1 MYKFKSSKKFRLS
14 EALPALILSAVLAS
28 ALLLSSCAAGDDI
41 SPQRVENE
49 QTEQAQ
55 QTERTE
61 TTDSADGEHIR
72 ESEETGADP
81 EPYPYDAQ
89 YEIVLYSLPT
99 ILRLETGEYYSA
111 NADGSA
117 TYTMSS
123 TGNLEDGISKI
134 TGGLELLG
142 EVEYYEEYPF
152 DRCPS
157 DAIATNGGRLMIGS
171 TVYYSPD
178 DGSVTVVLP
187 QGYENEDS
195 LIIGYKL
202 FRDDYYSTEEA
213 QTEARSESVRNVESY
228 KELVKTVDIAPP
240 GQEIYLRV
248 PAKRS
253 TEDILIDQQSPIVIC
268 NGKVYTPSE
277 TPPIIADTP
286 EEANALLEDMISDFT
301 FVGEVHYAV
310 AKLDFEDYTDTDIA
324 ANVLPL
330 GAMIFVSEDGSTIV
344 AVPKF
349 PKRTADGYTAFSTY
363 VLDAELGEYQP

>member
-55 QTERTE
+55 QTEQTE
-61 TTDSADGEHIR
+61 TTDSAGGEHIR

-171 TVYYSPD
+171 AVYYSPD

-213 QTEARSESVRNVESY
+213 QTEARSESVRNLRIATTVPQRESGGITTWTREPSGSLASRRGY
-228 KELVKTVDIAPP
+228 SS
-240 GQEIYLRV
+240 LRMR
-248 PAKRS
+248 PTDLAMLLAAAKS
-253 TEDILIDQQSPIVIC
+253 AASLGNAESILTSRP
-268 NGKVYTPSE
+268 
-277 TPPIIADTP
+277 
-286 EEANALLEDMISDFT
+286 DFS
-301 FVGEVHYAV
+301 
-310 AKLDFEDYTDTDIA
+310 
-324 ANVLPL
+324 
-330 GAMIFVSEDGSTIV
+330 M
-344 AVPKF
+344 
-349 PKRTADGYTAFSTY
+349 
-363 VLDAELGEYQP
+363 

>member
-41 SPQRVENE
+41 SPQQAENG
-49 QTEQAQ
+49 QTEQTQ

-324 ANVLPL
+324 ANAL
-330 GAMIFVSEDGSTIV
+330 SEGTLIYMNGDGSEIV
-344 AVPKF
+344 AARKF
-349 PKRTADGYTAFSTY
+349 PRRTADGYTAFATY
-363 VLDAELGEYQP
+363 EYSAELSEYQP

>member
-41 SPQRVENE
+41 SPQQVENG
-49 QTEQAQ
+49 QTEQTQ

-157 DAIATNGGRLMIGS
+157 DATATNGGRLMIGS

-253 TEDILIDQQSPIVIC
+253 TEDILIDQQAPYVIAC
-268 NGKVYTPSE
+268 GGVYIPGDV
-277 TPPIIADTP
+277 PPATSDTP
-286 EEANALLEDMISDFT
+286 DGAVALAEAAVSGMT
-301 FVGEVHYAV
+301 PVGEVRYSV
-310 AKLDFEDYTDTDIA
+310 DPLEFEDYTDADIA
-324 ANVLPL
+324 SNVLPL

-349 PKRTADGYTAFSTY
+349 PQRTADGYTAFATY
-363 VLDAELGEYQP
+363 EYSAELSEYQP

>member
-14 EALPALILSAVLAS
+14 EALAGLTAVLLAAS
-28 ALLLSSCAAGDDI
+28 ALAGCAAQGSDGEVTTGRDEV
-41 SPQRVENE
+41 S
-49 QTEQAQ
+49 QTESHDDAVN
-55 QTERTE
+55 
-61 TTDSADGEHIR
+61 
-72 ESEETGADP
+72 ETGGFGADEEKNTDP
-81 EPYPYDAQ
+81 DSEPYPYDAQ

-324 ANVLPL
+324 ANAL
-330 GAMIFVSEDGSTIV
+330 SEGTLIYMNGDGSEIV
-344 AVPKF
+344 AARKF
-349 PKRTADGYTAFSTY
+349 PRRTADGYNAAFVYSY
-363 VLDAELGEYQP
+363 SDELAAYQP

>member
-14 EALPALILSAVLAS
+14 EALAGLTAVLLAAS
-28 ALLLSSCAAGDDI
+28 ALAGCAAQGSDGEVTTGRDEV
-41 SPQRVENE
+41 S
-49 QTEQAQ
+49 QTESHDDAVN
-55 QTERTE
+55 E
-61 TTDSADGEHIR
+61 TGDFSADEVKN
-72 ESEETGADP
+72 TAPDF

-134 TGGLELLG
+134 TGVLELLG

-253 TEDILIDQQSPIVIC
+253 TEDILIDQQAPYVIAC
-268 NGKVYTPSE
+268 GGVYIPGDV
-277 TPPIIADTP
+277 PPATSDTP
-286 EEANALLEDMISDFT
+286 DGAVALAEAAVSGMT
-301 FVGEVHYAV
+301 PVGEVRYSV
-310 AKLDFEDYTDTDIA
+310 DPLEFEDYTDADIA
-324 ANVLPL
+324 SNVLPL